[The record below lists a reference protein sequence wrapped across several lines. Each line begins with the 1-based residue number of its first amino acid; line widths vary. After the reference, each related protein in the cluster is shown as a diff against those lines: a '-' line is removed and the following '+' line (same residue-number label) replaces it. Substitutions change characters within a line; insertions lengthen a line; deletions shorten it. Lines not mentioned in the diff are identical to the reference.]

1 MVELFSQ
8 LLKALLFHW
17 ETLISEFHP
26 SFCSSRHIEC
36 KLEGAPVMHGWV
48 ICLLFGHKLWAVSIS
63 SSSTFIAW
71 LYSTVLQVMKQVW
84 CFQLL
89 VETFFLYV
97 LQCTLQNME
106 GTKEVDEVCSFF
118 FYYYFYFLQNC
129 HRRLMWTF
137 SCQLVA
143 MFYCNANDCIR
154 IRNYRI

>member
-1 MVELFSQ
+1 MTWVELVELFSQ

-89 VETFFLYV
+89 VETFFL
-97 LQCTLQNME
+97 
-106 GTKEVDEVCSFF
+106 VCFAVYFAKHGRHKGGGWSMFF
-118 FYYYFYFLQNC
+118 FFL
-129 HRRLMWTF
+129 LFFLFFTKLSSEADVDF
-137 SCQLVA
+137 
-143 MFYCNANDCIR
+143 
-154 IRNYRI
+154 

>member
-26 SFCSSRHIEC
+26 SFCSSHHIEC
-36 KLEGAPVMHGWV
+36 KLEGASVMHGWV
-48 ICLLFGHKLWAVSIS
+48 ICLLFSHKLWAVSIS
-63 SSSTFIAW
+63 FSSTFIAW

-106 GTKEVDEVCSFF
+106 GTKEMDEVCYFF
-118 FYYYFYFLQNC
+118 HKIVIGGWCGLLAVRHAWACVVKVCAREQI
-129 HRRLMWTF
+129 HG
-137 SCQLVA
+137 VP
-143 MFYCNANDCIR
+143 I
-154 IRNYRI
+154 